1 MMDSIFI
8 GMSGLLASSQGLSN
22 ISGNVSNLNTA
33 GYKRFELNYR
43 DVGYQADPGQ
53 VAGDGASPYALGE
66 GVSAGAALQVFR
78 QGEFRQ
84 TGNDLDAAIDGNGL
98 FVVQRNGETLFTR
111 SGQFAF
117 DGRGLLTSREDGAR
131 VQGLHDGRLVDISI
145 AGRDTLPPKA
155 TRTIAFS
162 DSLSVNDGS
171 FSVGSIIAID
181 SLGVQHTLTLNLTN
195 DRATAP
201 GQWSYTLLEEG
212 AQLTTG
218 TIHFGGSGEPDTDG
232 RTHTFSYAPPNAAA
246 VDLTLDFSKANQ
258 FSSSASSLKMAT
270 QDGKTQGLL
279 SKTTID
285 AQGRLVLAYSNGD
298 TVDTDPLALASV
310 QNPQQLRASGD
321 NRFALPSGMAV
332 SYGSAGHGGFGNV
345 KGGNLEASNVDL
357 AQEFGELIIAQR
369 AYQAS
374 SQVITAANEML
385 QQLTDLK
392 GRR

>member
-33 GYKRFELNYR
+33 GYKRFELNYQ

-53 VAGDGASPYALGE
+53 VADDGASPYTLGA
-66 GVSAGAALQVFR
+66 GVSAGTALQVFR

-98 FVVQRNGETLFTR
+98 FVVQRDGELLFTR

-117 DGRGLLTSREDGAR
+117 DGSGILTSREDGAHVR
-131 VQGLHDGRLVDISI
+131 GLRDGRLVDISI
-145 AGRDTLPPKA
+145 TGRDTVPPKA
-155 TRTIAFS
+155 TRSIAFS
-162 DSLSVNDGS
+162 DSLSVNDDT
-171 FSVGSIIAID
+171 FSVGNITAID

-195 DRATAP
+195 DKATAP
-201 GQWSYTLLEEG
+201 GRWSYTLLESGTE
-212 AQLTTG
+212 LTTG
-218 TIHFGGSGEPDTDG
+218 TLHFSGSGTPDADG
-232 RTHTFSYAPPNAAA
+232 RTHTFSYAPPDAAA

-258 FSSSASSLKMAT
+258 FSSSASSLKMDSR
-270 QDGKTQGLL
+270 DGKTQGLL
-279 SKTTID
+279 TKTTID
-285 AQGRLVLAYSNGD
+285 AKGHLVLAYSNGD
-298 TVDTDPLALASV
+298 TADTDVLALASV
-310 QNPQQLRASGD
+310 QNLQQLRASGD
-321 NRFALPSGMAV
+321 NRFALPAGVAV
-332 SYGSAGHGGFGNV
+332 NYGTAGNGGFGSV
-345 KGGNLEASNVDL
+345 KSGNLEASNVDL

-385 QQLTDLK
+385 QQLADLK
-392 GRR
+392 GHR